1 MEGLDGVQKMSKSL
15 NNHIGILDAPN
26 DMFGKCMSIPDELIM
41 RYLKLVTNRSS
52 SELAVIQNQLDAGEN
67 PRNIKLD
74 LAQTIVATFHSNDA
88 ALKAK
93 ENFINVFSKKALPD
107 DIPEIEINDNT
118 PIHLISF
125 ICTQSLAPSKKEAR
139 RLLDQGAISINE
151 SRITD
156 PNHEF
161 VPLKDTV
168 IKVGKRKFLK
178 II

>member
-125 ICTQSLAPSKKEAR
+125 ICTQ
-139 RLLDQGAISINE
+139 N
-151 SRITD
+151 
-156 PNHEF
+156 
-161 VPLKDTV
+161 
-168 IKVGKRKFLK
+168 
-178 II
+178 